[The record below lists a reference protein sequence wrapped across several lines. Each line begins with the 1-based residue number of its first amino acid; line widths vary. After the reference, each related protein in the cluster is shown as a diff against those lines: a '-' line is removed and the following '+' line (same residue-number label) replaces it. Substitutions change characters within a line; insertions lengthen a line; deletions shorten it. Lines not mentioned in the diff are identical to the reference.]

1 MEANIYNGV
10 CVVVKDNSNVVIVS
24 ETNVIEL
31 PILAL
36 EFMAD
41 NSRFAKEIKSDL
53 ETAKTEIHRQRGI
66 IKDLEGDLA
75 KAIDNNVSLS
85 ARIVELE
92 KALTNAVVNNDNIV
106 IGVACK
112 AVGHKLVHIDGEFI
126 VDCGTSRRA
135 SNVARA
141 LYEGKVTIEQV
152 KLLFGDKVVD
162 KRIKPVDSED
172 DGDVKG
178 DKE

>member
-1 MEANIYNGV
+1 MEANIYDGV
-10 CVVVKDNSNVVIVS
+10 CVVVKDNGNVVIVS
-24 ETNVIEL
+24 ETSTIEI
-31 PILAL
+31 PVLAL

-41 NSRFAKEIKSDL
+41 NSRFAKEIKADL
-53 ETAKTEIHRQRGI
+53 EAARTEVRRQIGV

-75 KAIDNNVSLS
+75 KAIDNNVTLS

-92 KALTNAVVNNDNIV
+92 KALINATVDDKSIV

-112 AVGHKLVHIDGEFI
+112 AVGHKIVHIDGEFI
-126 VDCGTSRRA
+126 ADCGTSRRA
-135 SNVARA
+135 GNVARA

-152 KLLFGDKVVD
+152 KLLFNDKYDEKKVM
-162 KRIKPVDSED
+162 
-172 DGDVKG
+172 VK

>member
-1 MEANIYNGV
+1 MEANIYDGV

-31 PILAL
+31 PVLAL
-36 EFMAD
+36 KFMAD

-53 ETAKTEIHRQRGI
+53 ETARTEIHRQRGV

-92 KALTNAVVNNDNIV
+92 KALANAVVNDKSIV
-106 IGVACK
+106 KGVACK

-126 VDCGTSRRA
+126 ADCGTSRRA
-135 SNVARA
+135 GNVARA

-152 KLLFGDKVVD
+152 KLLFNDKDGSKKVVG
-162 KRIKPVDSED
+162 K
-172 DGDVKG
+172 

>member
-1 MEANIYNGV
+1 MEANIYDGV

-31 PILAL
+31 PVLAL

-53 ETAKTEIHRQRGI
+53 ETARTEIHRQRGV

-92 KALTNAVVNNDNIV
+92 KALANAVVNDKSIV
-106 IGVACK
+106 KGVACK

-126 VDCGTSRRA
+126 ADCGTSRRA
-135 SNVARA
+135 GNVARA

-152 KLLFGDKVVD
+152 KLLFNDKDGSKKVVG
-162 KRIKPVDSED
+162 K
-172 DGDVKG
+172 